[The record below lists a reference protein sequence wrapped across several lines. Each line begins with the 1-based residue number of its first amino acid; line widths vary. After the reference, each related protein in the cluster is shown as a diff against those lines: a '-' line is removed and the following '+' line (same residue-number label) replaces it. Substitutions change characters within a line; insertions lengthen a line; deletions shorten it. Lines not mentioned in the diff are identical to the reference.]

1 MLAVTGAL
9 SIHGA
14 WFELPG
20 LPSCNQQVITRLHNP
35 LYIHCIY
42 VAFSMTAGSI
52 YTNVY
57 TWDCEGYYDGSVV
70 ITQGILVA
78 CMYWMKD
85 CHVAM

>member
-1 MLAVTGAL
+1 MCSNQRRNNTRSKACGEMLAATGAL
-9 SIHGA
+9 SIHRA

-35 LYIHCIY
+35 PYIHCKY

-57 TWDCEGYYDGSVV
+57 TWDCEG
-70 ITQGILVA
+70 
-78 CMYWMKD
+78 
-85 CHVAM
+85 